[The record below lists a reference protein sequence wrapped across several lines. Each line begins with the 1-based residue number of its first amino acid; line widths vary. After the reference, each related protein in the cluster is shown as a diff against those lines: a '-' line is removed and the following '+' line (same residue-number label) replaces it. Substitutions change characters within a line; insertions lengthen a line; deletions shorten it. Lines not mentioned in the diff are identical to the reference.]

1 MKPGVVLLLAIVG
14 GAIAAYTTVL
24 LVGGAVL
31 GVLWLWVFGDDP
43 WPRWVT
49 TSFDILL
56 PVVRPVSVGGL
67 RLADLAALQGVAPRR
82 LNAVAT
88 GQAFLRSSCTARR
101 SR

>member
-24 LVGGAVL
+24 LVGGALL
-31 GVLWLWVFGDDP
+31 GILWLWVFGDDP

-56 PVVRPVSVGGL
+56 PVVGLFLWAVFGWQIWLRFKGSRPAG
-67 RLADLAALQGVAPRR
+67 
-82 LNAVAT
+82 
-88 GQAFLRSSCTARR
+88 
-101 SR
+101 

>member
-24 LVGGAVL
+24 LVGGALL

-56 PVVRPVSVGGL
+56 PVVGLFLWVIFGWQIWLRFKGSRPVG
-67 RLADLAALQGVAPRR
+67 
-82 LNAVAT
+82 
-88 GQAFLRSSCTARR
+88 
-101 SR
+101 